1 VKSRRHNT
9 QVGEERDE
17 NGKDL
22 PALRIAVDGT
32 EVLPHGKGI
41 LKNGNTNMCSI
52 HGSLSTNEPLI
63 VKLFCA
69 K

>member
-1 VKSRRHNT
+1 MKSRRHNT

-41 LKNGNTNMCSI
+41 LKNGNTNMCKTFFI
-52 HGSLSTNEPLI
+52 ILWI
-63 VKLFCA
+63 VQCNSCA
-69 K
+69 IQ